1 MKTNKPKKISIA
13 KSINN
18 KKPPITND
26 KRRVFLSC
34 AIIVAVTAIVFLPSL
49 RNGFTDWD
57 DGEYVVHNLD
67 IKGFSVH
74 NLIQIFSS
82 SYVNHYLPIT
92 MLTYMT
98 EYQFFQLNPVVFHF
112 TSLFLHIINCLLVF
126 ALIYSLSGKHL
137 ISLFVALLFAIHPLR
152 VESVVWIAERKD
164 VLSSFFT
171 FLSLLSYIWFIKKGD
186 RKFYFSCIILF
197 LFSLLSK
204 PMAVSQ
210 PFVLLLIYY
219 LKNGR
224 LNKKAVVETI
234 PVFIIAVVFA
244 AIALN
249 TQKVFSPF
257 GDSVPLSILQR
268 ICVPFY
274 GLIFYLVKS
283 LLPFHLC
290 SFYPFPTKSDSVL
303 NFMLIASPFL
313 VFSIAAVACYF
324 KAYSRKVVFGLLFFI
339 ITILPVLQIVVTGN
353 VIVAER
359 YTYMPMLG
367 IYFIVAHLI
376 SKIITEKLD
385 RNKTAKNFLIA
396 GICMILLIFCYITHE
411 RCSIWKDNFS
421 LWNDVISKYPVDAAY
436 YFRGS
441 AYSSQGNFDRAL
453 EDYNQAISLNPS
465 YAVAYDGRGTVFF
478 NKGDYRRALED
489 YSEAIRIIPKNAM
502 SYSNRGAVYSQIGDF
517 DHAIEDYTEAI
528 KIYPAGAF
536 VSFCNRGMAY
546 GNKGDHD
553 HAIDDFTQAIK
564 LNPQFMKVYYYR
576 GLAYKFKGDN
586 NSALEDIRKACSMGF
601 DLACQALSGN

>member
-1 MKTNKPKKISIA
+1 MKTNKPQKINIA

-18 KKPPITND
+18 KKSPIAND

-49 RNGFTDWD
+49 RNGFTNWD
-57 DGEYVVHNLD
+57 DGEYIVHNLD

-74 NLIQIFSS
+74 NLKQIFSS

-98 EYQFFQLNPVVFHF
+98 EYQFFELNPVVFHF
-112 TSLFLHIINCLLVF
+112 TSLFLHIMNCLLVF

-137 ISLFVALLFAIHPLR
+137 ISLFVALLFAINPLR

-171 FLSLLSYIWFIKKGD
+171 LLSLLSYIWFIKKGD

-210 PFVLLLIYY
+210 PFVMLLIYY
-219 LKNGR
+219 LINGR
-224 LNKKAVVETI
+224 LNKKTIIETI
-234 PVFIIAVVFA
+234 PFIIIAMIFAV
-244 AIALN
+244 IALI
-249 TQKVFSPF
+249 TQKVFGPF

-274 GLIFYLVKS
+274 GMIFYLIKS
-283 LLPFHLC
+283 ILPFHLC
-290 SFYPFPTKSDSVL
+290 SFYPFPAKSDTIL

-313 VFSIAAVACYF
+313 VFGIAAAAYHF
-324 KAYSRKVVFGLLFFI
+324 HAYSRKVVFGLLFFV

-367 IYFIVAHLI
+367 IYFIFAHFI
-376 SKIITEKLD
+376 SQIISEKFNQNKI
-385 RNKTAKNFLIA
+385 AKNILIA
-396 GICMILLIFCYITHE
+396 GISMVLFVFCYITHE
-411 RCSIWKDNFS
+411 RCGIWKDNLS

-436 YFRGS
+436 YFRGLGYTEQ
-441 AYSSQGNFDRAL
+441 ANYPRAI
-453 EDYNQAISLNPS
+453 DDFNQAIEKNPK
-465 YAVAYDGRGTVFF
+465 YALAFDARGTALF
-478 NKGDYRRALED
+478 NIGQYDKALDD
-489 YSEAIRIIPKNAM
+489 YSEAIRIIPRNAI
-502 SYSNRGAVYSQIGDF
+502 SYGNRGAVYSQKGDF
-517 DHAIEDYTEAI
+517 ENAIADYSEAI
-528 KIYPAGAF
+528 KIYPKGAF
-536 VSFCNRGMAY
+536 SSYCNRGMAY

-553 HAIDDFTQAIK
+553 RAIDDFTQAIK

-576 GLAYKFKGDN
+576 GLAYKFKGDI
-586 NSALEDIRKACSMGF
+586 SHALEDINKACSMGF
-601 DLACQALSGN
+601 DLACKALSGN